1 MASPEILE
9 FERLLAP
16 VAEENPAGE
25 DLRADAAY
33 DSIYNKIATAR
44 DEASQTERTALRDG
58 ADGDLLRNDPK
69 DWGPILDLAP
79 EAISQRSK
87 DLKVTA
93 FLIESLVRAH
103 GFAGLRDG
111 FRLARRLVEDYWDD
125 LYPRPD
131 EDDDEDG
138 IMTRVAPLT
147 SLNGEDEPGTLIR
160 PITKVPITQGRAYG
174 PFSSLHYKMVCLSA
188 QGQDAS
194 GQNDPVT
201 KEMFDVAVRE
211 TSPEWFVNLAD
222 DLAQCS
228 EEFESLC
235 GALKEKCGDE
245 DGFSLAPP
253 SSNIRKTL
261 QQCRDFVGEIAPELL
276 PAEPAADADDPDQPV
291 AASSGQIATRQE
303 AFRLL
308 KRTADFFRQT
318 EPHSPV
324 SYALEQAVRWGEMAL
339 PELLM
344 ELVEDGSAREQLFK
358 LMGIKP
364 PEEEP

>member
-1 MASPEILE
+1 MASPEILK

-33 DSIYNKIATAR
+33 DSIYNKIANAR
-44 DEASQTERTALRDG
+44 DEASQAERTALRDG

-111 FRLARRLVEDYWDD
+111 FRLARRLVEDFWDD

-188 QGQDAS
+188 QGQGSS

-211 TSPEWFVNLAD
+211 TPSLLGDIDIAGLVRDLAD
-222 DLAQCS
+222 DLAEWDRTTRLAERLDAIAATMACHGS
-228 EEFESLC
+228 VRAGRSLRPEEM
-235 GALKEKCGDE
+235 
-245 DGFSLAPP
+245 DGL
-253 SSNIRKTL
+253 L
-261 QQCRDFVGEIAPELL
+261 RDMERTPR
-276 PAEPAADADDPDQPV
+276 
-291 AASSGQIATRQE
+291 SGQCNHGRPTYIE
-303 AFRLL
+303 LSLNDIERLFG
-308 KRTADFFRQT
+308 RR
-318 EPHSPV
+318 
-324 SYALEQAVRWGEMAL
+324 
-339 PELLM
+339 
-344 ELVEDGSAREQLFK
+344 
-358 LMGIKP
+358 
-364 PEEEP
+364 